1 MQRKMHEFILIFE
14 LIYAFSRESDILLQK
29 DGDEGLGIVAA

>member
-1 MQRKMHEFILIFE
+1 MNSSWSFE
-14 LIYAFSRESDILLQK
+14 LICAIRRESDMLLQK

>member
-1 MQRKMHEFILIFE
+1 MNSSWSFE
-14 LIYAFSRESDILLQK
+14 LIYALNRELDMLPQK